1 MRRFGMYVL
10 CAFVVATCLVL
21 AAGCSFAAGTNQTE
35 MKEDA
40 ANNTNEIKLTIS
52 NYDYYLTINDT
63 VTSRRTYAQ
72 GTVEISSHEVVI
84 YGAVSG
90 LYQDCVLYYKVGEDG
105 KEQEVKL
112 NAAGYASF
120 EYSSSGKHRLVFVRA
135 TGTIVR

>member
-10 CAFVVATCLVL
+10 CAFVVAACLVL
-21 AAGCSFAAGTNQTE
+21 AAGCSFTAGTNQTE

-72 GTVEISSHEVVI
+72 GTVDISWHEVVI

-120 EYSSSGKHRLVFVRA
+120 KYSSSGKYRLVFVRA